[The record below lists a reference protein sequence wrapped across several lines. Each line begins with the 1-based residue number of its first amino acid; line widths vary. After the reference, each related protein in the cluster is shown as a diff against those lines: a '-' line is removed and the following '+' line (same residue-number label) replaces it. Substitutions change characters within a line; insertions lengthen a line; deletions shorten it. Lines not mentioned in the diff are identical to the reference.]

1 MACAARLPKRLCAF
15 DSFQNRVYLAG
26 LSNAPRSGDES
37 TPSDP
42 CKLRN
47 RIRRAPSGKGTLT
60 MELGK
65 VLSSSFKPCMGIILS
80 VVLAWGLL
88 PADAVAEGVGGVVL

>member
-1 MACAARLPKRLCAF
+1 
-15 DSFQNRVYLAG
+15 
-26 LSNAPRSGDES
+26 
-37 TPSDP
+37 
-42 CKLRN
+42 
-47 RIRRAPSGKGTLT
+47 

-80 VVLAWGLL
+80 AVLACGLL